1 MDRIYL
7 ERKWYSPA
15 KALQKIVSLVLN
27 AVSEGIISAYF
38 AIFVLYSMII
48 GPILRIIRKPFGLR
62 TSESELEHAI
72 NEWIEE
78 NRDLSSSEDCQK

>member
-7 ERKWYSPA
+7 ERKWYSPT
-15 KALQKIVSLVLN
+15 KALQKIVSAVLN
-27 AVSEGIISAYF
+27 AASKGLISAYF

-48 GPILRIIRKPFGLR
+48 EPVIRIIRKPFGLL

-78 NRDLSSSEDCQK
+78 NHDLNSLEDRHK